1 MFNQKIYLMHLC
13 IIQLHTPMV
22 WFYQV
27 SLLWQQFSGILLC
40 LDMKLH
46 LWEKKCNSFS
56 YSEIVLLCVW
66 SFAMLIFTPPHLLPQ
81 LFSKIQVSSLN
92 YHRAENCSSVCL
104 SFLFL
109 LQKIKGIVHPL
120 IKILSLFSHWCRPDT
135 WLSFFSGTHKENFWT
150 IIGLHFNIMKV
161 NDWVLS
167 KSY

>member
-1 MFNQKIYLMHLC
+1 MHNTVAHTHGL
-13 IIQLHTPMV
+13 ILPSFTALTTIFRHSVMSWYEVTPMR
-22 WFYQV
+22 
-27 SLLWQQFSGILLC
+27 
-40 LDMKLH
+40 K
-46 LWEKKCNSFS
+46 KKCNSFS

-120 IKILSLFSHWCRPDT
+120 IKILSLFSHWCRSDT